1 MKEQNVPGICD
12 IDTRA
17 LTKIIREK
25 GSILGKIVFGKPSSN
40 TLPVTLPIEDPNKRN
55 LVAEVSQ
62 VNITFLLSPIFL
74 YLKTRIRFNALCE
87 FFFYRLISL

>member
-1 MKEQNVPGICD
+1 MGEVCDYPSHWRNIKTLSKWMKEQNVPGICD

-25 GSILGKIVFGKPSSN
+25 GSILGKIGLGKLPSN
-40 TLPVTLPIEDPNKRN
+40 TLSVMPLIEDPNKRN

-62 VNITFLLSPIFL
+62 VKILLFFL
-74 YLKTRIRFNALCE
+74 YFCT
-87 FFFYRLISL
+87 